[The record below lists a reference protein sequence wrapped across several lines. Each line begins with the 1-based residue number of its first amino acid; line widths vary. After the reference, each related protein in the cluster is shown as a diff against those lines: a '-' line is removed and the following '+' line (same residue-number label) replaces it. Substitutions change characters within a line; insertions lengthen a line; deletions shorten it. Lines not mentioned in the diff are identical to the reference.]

1 MPTPS
6 ITPTPKLDATETYLT
21 EQELKRPAR
30 GTATAE
36 TRADIAKSR
45 RIAREAHSQGWDDG
59 MAHAAE
65 QVRALIAEA
74 EHRANVVGLPV
85 VWSVALEQL
94 AADLDAGVKA

>member
-21 EQELKRPAR
+21 EQALTRPPR
-30 GTATAE
+30 GTDAE
-36 TRADIAKSR
+36 TRLDIARFR
-45 RIAREAHSQGWDDG
+45 RVAREAHSQGWDDG

-65 QVRALIAEA
+65 HVRKLLKEA

-94 AADLDAGVKA
+94 AHDLDAGA

>member
-6 ITPTPKLDATETYLT
+6 ITPTPKRDATETYLH
-21 EQELKRPAR
+21 EVELKRPPR
-30 GTATAE
+30 GEATAE
-36 TRADIAKSR
+36 TRMALAKSR

-59 MAHAAE
+59 MAHAADL
-65 QVRALIAEA
+65 VRELVAQA